1 MEKKMSKDNE
11 KEEGENETLSREERK
26 PSTHTHGLYIESRR
40 CGK

>member
-1 MEKKMSKDNE
+1 MEKKIVSGKE
-11 KEEGENETLSREERK
+11 KEVGENETLSREERE